1 MFFSSIRSEIGPA
14 AQEASAAPINV
25 ATAIPAMRNPAGM
38 VSGADVSTRLAI
50 NPETYEIPQKHTGQ
64 PNTGHHARTGGEH
77 PGELGSVGRRAQLVK
92 YLTAVKK
99 LVRCSAL
106 EGSLGRIN
114 TVAIPDTAN
123 STAV

>member
-1 MFFSSIRSEIGPA
+1 
-14 AQEASAAPINV
+14 
-25 ATAIPAMRNPAGM
+25 M
-38 VSGADVSTRLAI
+38 VSGADVKYHGLAI

-99 LVRCSAL
+99 LVRLLSARRL
-106 EGSLGRIN
+106 LGQNQYGGN
-114 TVAIPDTAN
+114 TGHCK
-123 STAV
+123 